1 MSMIRKPKYRSQAF
15 HDYLERQTPE
25 RRAELIAAETAAA
38 DVEHVRGGDDP
49 LLRDFAESMCGY
61 EDAPA
66 GLGRGTGK
74 STANNE

>member
-1 MSMIRKPKYRSQAF
+1 MIRKPKYRSQAF

-25 RRAELIAAETAAA
+25 RRAELIAAEAAS
-38 DVEHVRGGDDP
+38 DESDRVRGGDDP
-49 LLRDFAESMCGY
+49 VLQAFAESMCGY
-61 EDAPA
+61 EDTPA